1 MAEKLCR
8 FDRTKNIYC
17 SVLNSV
23 CANSCCPESFCV
35 HIMSTVS
42 AIVYF
47 CFCFSFLPSFLE
59 SMSLCISASSG
70 QLVSYFTLSQY
81 LLVSF
86 SMMTATSAM
95 TLFHYGCMYVN
106 LCYFNIRLHFTVYCH
121 VSNISSLCSISVS
134 VVFNIFFLVIS
145 D

>member
-1 MAEKLCR
+1 MCKFILPWQLLCPHHEH
-8 FDRTKNIYC
+8 C
-17 SVLNSV
+17 LSNSI
-23 CANSCCPESFCV
+23 FLLL
-35 HIMSTVS
+35 
-42 AIVYF
+42 F
-47 CFCFSFLPSFLE
+47 FLPSFLE
-59 SMSLCISASSG
+59 SMSLCVSASSG

-106 LCYFNIRLHFTVYCH
+106 LCYFNIRFHFSVYCY
-121 VSNISSLCSISVS
+121 VSKISCLCSISVS

-145 D
+145 DWLSVNSMNMLFILLDH